1 MGINKTKRMG
11 DTGENGIDLTKK
23 EKLERNGNFA
33 KNPAIAAGYGI
44 YSHHAECGCGSNPLE

>member
-1 MGINKTKRMG
+1 MG

-44 YSHHAECGCGSNPLE
+44 YSHHAECWCGSNPLE